1 MPIVTGVINLKGG
14 VGKTTLTVA
23 LAHYLAAEHRR
34 RVLVVDL
41 DPQTNATV
49 SLIPEHDWKARDTR
63 GQTLYGLFRD
73 LLEGTQRF
81 KPAEAIVAN
90 VSNVGGGIF
99 GLDLLPCSIRLIRI
113 QDDIT
118 RLAQPGVALSRPVV
132 ALRTAL
138 STALNGYDHVL
149 LDCPPALGVVT
160 QAGLA
165 LSDYFL
171 VPVVPDILSLQGV
184 VPVLEL
190 IGDFARRAGHRIAPL
205 GTVVSKFNAR
215 SPLHARIL
223 DELHRGASRGLYPP
237 LFGTLVPEAQPIAAA
252 ADVYARVHTLRQKY
266 RGADRTLSALTRE
279 FIMRAERGSGIAE
292 IAQHDESLRGS
303 YPGTGGTLRI
313 PTVAGDG

>member
-1 MPIVTGVINLKGG
+1 VPIVTSVINLKGG

-23 LAHYLAAEHRR
+23 LAHYLAVQHRR

-49 SLIPEHDWKARDTR
+49 SLIPEHDWKARDMR

-73 LLEGTQRF
+73 LLDGTLRF
-81 KPAEAIVAN
+81 NPAEAIVPN

-99 GLDLLPCSIRLIRI
+99 GLDLLPCSIRLISI

-118 RLAQPGVALSRPVV
+118 RLAEPGVALSRPVV

-138 STALNGYDHVL
+138 AAALTGYDHVL
-149 LDCPPALGVVT
+149 MDCPPALGVVT

-165 LSDYFL
+165 LSDFFL

-190 IGDFARRAGHRIAPL
+190 IADFARRASHRIAPL
-205 GTVVSKFNAR
+205 GTVVSKYNGH
-215 SPLHARIL
+215 SPLHVRIL
-223 DELHRGASRGLYPP
+223 DELRRGAGRGLYPP
-237 LFGTLVPEAQPIAAA
+237 LFNTLVPDAQPIAEA
-252 ADVYARVHTLRQKY
+252 ADVYARVDTLRQKY
-266 RGADRTLSALTRE
+266 RGADNTLSALTRE
-279 FIMRAERGSGIAE
+279 FILRAERASGIAE
-292 IAQHDESLRGS
+292 IAAQEQSLRAAF
-303 YPGTGGTLRI
+303 PGLMGRARI
-313 PTVAGDG
+313 PTRDG